1 MRTNIVLDES
11 LLRRAKELTGIKTN
25 RWVIHEALATLVRL
39 QEQGTV
45 RALRG
50 KLNWEGDLAISREGK
65 ASDIG

>member
-50 KLNWEGDLAISREGK
+50 KLNWEGDLAIYREGR
-65 ASDIG
+65 ANDIG

>member
-39 QEQGTV
+39 LC
-45 RALRG
+45 ALCVE
-50 KLNWEGDLAISREGK
+50 N
-65 ASDIG
+65 